1 MTDNQLTN
9 LEKEI
14 RGEFHIPPFYSSEDL
29 IRQINQSA
37 SYLNLLVNDID
48 FDTDLTA
55 RDLLKCRTFYAYNG
69 KVNEFQ
75 NDFSSMILT
84 WQFSKIGVTDDSD
97 LQ

>member
-1 MTDNQLTN
+1 MTDNQLSN

-14 RGEFHIPPFYSSEDL
+14 RVEFHIPPFFSSEDL
-29 IRQINQSA
+29 KRQINQSA

-48 FDTDLTA
+48 FDNDLIA
-55 RDLLKCRTFYAYNG
+55 RDLLKCRTFYAYNS

-75 NDFSSMILT
+75 NDFASMILA
-84 WQFSKIGVTDDSD
+84 WQFSKIGVTDDSV